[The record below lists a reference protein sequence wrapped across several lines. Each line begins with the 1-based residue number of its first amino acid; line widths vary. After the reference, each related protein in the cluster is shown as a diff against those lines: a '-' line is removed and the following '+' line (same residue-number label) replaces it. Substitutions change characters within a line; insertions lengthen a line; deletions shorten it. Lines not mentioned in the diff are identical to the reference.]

1 MLCKSKTHVPHSF
14 KKQYNGINVKWMDV
28 KNKQVT
34 DQNCQMALSI
44 FNKRRNSGG
53 ILLFWGQY
61 PDFTPDLNNKLPV
74 APPLRTVYVV

>member
-53 ILLFWGQY
+53 ILLF
-61 PDFTPDLNNKLPV
+61 
-74 APPLRTVYVV
+74 